1 MRAALEKT
9 PASTLAIYTRGERPE
24 QIQYAREVAS
34 VFVETGWT
42 LAERGDHEQAIMPPH
57 VNLLESS
64 PKGEKSGI
72 SMLFMKGGEVPR
84 RIVTDQVMAPVIAA
98 LQAAHIK
105 HQYLEFPYFPFT
117 GEVNT
122 ALPVLWIGPIKDP

>member
-1 MRAALEKT
+1 MRASLEKSR
-9 PASTLAIYTRGERPE
+9 ASTLAIYTQSERSE

-34 VFVETGWT
+34 VFAETGWT
-42 LAERGDHEQAIMPPH
+42 LAERNDHEQERMPPR
-57 VNLLESS
+57 VNLLEKP

-72 SMLFMKGGEVPR
+72 SMLFMKGGEVPT
-84 RIVTDQVMAPVIAA
+84 RIVTDQAMAPVIAA

-105 HQYLEFPYFPFT
+105 HQYVEYPYTPFN
-117 GEVNT
+117 GEIKT